1 MKQRRL
7 ARLAL
12 LVYALVL
19 VYFMFF
25 GFGRLERYSSFQYSL
40 KIYSIPLWFPK
51 MPSDAWRIW
60 IFSVGNLAA
69 FMPLGALIPASLS
82 QAWRKYWK
90 CLLLFLLGITALEL
104 LQMLS
109 LLGSFDVEDI
119 LVNTMGF
126 SAGYAAWKFARRGK
140 NAKKQLLLWCVAAFV
155 LIWVCIGAAEVVNGL
170 LGW

>member
-51 MPSDAWRIW
+51 RLSDTWRIW

-82 QAWRKYWK
+82 RAWRKYWK
-90 CLLLFLLGITALEL
+90 CLILFLAGIVALEL

-126 SAGYAAWKFARRGK
+126 SAGYAAWEFVRRGK
-140 NAKKQLLLWCVAAFV
+140 SAKKQFILWCVAAFV
-155 LIWVCIGAAEVVNGL
+155 LVWVCIGAAEVVNGI
-170 LGW
+170 LG

>member
-1 MKQRRL
+1 MKRRRL
-7 ARLAL
+7 VRLAL
-12 LVYALVL
+12 LVYALAL
-19 VYFMFF
+19 VSFMFF
-25 GFGRLERYSSFQYSL
+25 GLGRVEQRSSFQDSL
-40 KIYSIPLWFPK
+40 EIYSIPPWFPK

-109 LLGSFDVEDI
+109 LLGSLDVEDI